1 MNWDGLH
8 FLGNSQFGYPYDLN
22 CAFLPLLPW
31 ILRICGPLPFFLVNN
46 GIFVLSALLFYKL
59 SMRIQQ
65 NARRAYYS
73 TLLFIYNPASIHFSS
88 FYTES
93 LYFFLSTVMFLLS
106 NQENDWLMIVPIAVA
121 TSLRSNSV
129 LLVPFVLFP
138 SILSHSTPRQRRTL
152 FFWVKTGVIMALCVS
167 PLILYLIVNAAAF
180 CTPSSSWNPL
190 IILFA
195 CNGTTIYSSVEEK
208 YWNVRPFGY
217 YSWNHVNLF
226 AVYE

>member
-1 MNWDGLH
+1 
-8 FLGNSQFGYPYDLN
+8 
-22 CAFLPLLPW
+22 
-31 ILRICGPLPFFLVNN
+31 
-46 GIFVLSALLFYKL
+46 VLSALLFYKL

-93 LYFFLSTVMFLLS
+93 LYFFLSTVVFLLS

-121 TSLRSNSV
+121 TSLRSNSI

-180 CTPSSSWNPL
+180 WLVLLT
-190 IILFA
+190 FA
-195 CNGTTIYSSVEEK
+195 
-208 YWNVRPFGY
+208 
-217 YSWNHVNLF
+217 
-226 AVYE
+226 

>member
-1 MNWDGLH
+1 M
-8 FLGNSQFGYPYDLN
+8 
-22 CAFLPLLPW
+22 PLLPW
-31 ILRICGPLPFFLVNN
+31 ILRICGPLPFFLVKWVCLGSVNPSN

-93 LYFFLSTVMFLLS
+93 LYFFLSTVVFLLS
-106 NQENDWLMIVPIAVA
+106 NQENDWLMNVPIAVA

-180 CTPSSSWNPL
+180 WLVLLT
-190 IILFA
+190 FA
-195 CNGTTIYSSVEEK
+195 
-208 YWNVRPFGY
+208 
-217 YSWNHVNLF
+217 
-226 AVYE
+226 